1 MSQISA
7 SRAGALP
14 LHGVRVV
21 ALEQSVAGPLCSR
34 ILADLGADVVKVESP
49 AGDFA
54 RRWDSHVRGSSSY
67 FTWLS
72 RRKRSLRLNLREAT
86 DREILERLLRS
97 ADVLV
102 TNMSAAAAERLGL
115 TEAGLRRRFPRLVS
129 CHITG
134 YGTRGRY
141 RDRKAY
147 DMLLQAE
154 TGLLDLTGDET
165 GPARIGVSIC
175 DIGTGLYAASLVL
188 AALIERTRTGRGR
201 FIDLPMFQAMT
212 EFAGPNLTAFAN
224 SGVRYERRR
233 LRHHNIVPYGVY
245 ACADRHLVIAVEH
258 DEEWE
263 RFCREVIERP
273 DLLVPRFATN
283 ELRVAHR
290 DEVDGEVERA
300 LRSRERAHWV
310 GRLEGAGLAYACI
323 NAIDEVWEHPVAVDL
338 DLHRRVTLPD
348 GGEALVMGSP
358 AETAFGAPDGPSLPA
373 LDEHRQAV
381 LDDLTEAEGRT
392 RS

>member
-1 MSQISA
+1 VGGTSIFPGGEQ
-7 SRAGALP
+7 P
-14 LHGVRVV
+14 LRGIRVV

-34 ILADLGADVVKVESP
+34 ILADLGAEVIKVEAP

-54 RRWDSHVRGSSSY
+54 RRWDSHVHGFSSY

-72 RRKRSLRLNLREAT
+72 RRKRSLRLNLRDTAE
-86 DREILERLLRS
+86 REVLSRLLSS

-102 TNMSAAAAERLGL
+102 MNLSSAAAERLGL
-115 TEAGLRRRFPRLVS
+115 TEGQLRGRFPQLVA

-154 TGLLDLTGDET
+154 TGLLGLTGDEA
-165 GPARIGVSIC
+165 GPTRIGVSIC
-175 DIGTGLYAASLVL
+175 DIGTGLYATSLIL
-188 AALIERTRTGRGR
+188 AALIERSRTGQGR
-201 FIDLPMFQAMT
+201 FIDLPMFQAMA

-224 SGVRYERRR
+224 AGVRYGRWR
-233 LRHHNIVPYGVY
+233 LRHHGIVPYGIY
-245 ACADRHLVIAVEH
+245 ECADRHLVIAIEH

-290 DEVDGEVERA
+290 DEVDREVERT
-300 LRSRERAHWV
+300 LRARVRAHWV
-310 GRLEGAGLAYACI
+310 QLLERAGLAYACI
-323 NAIDEVWEHPVAVDL
+323 NAIDEVWDHPVAIDL
-338 DLHRRVTLPD
+338 DLHQRVVLPD
-348 GGEALVMGSP
+348 GREALVMRSP
-358 AETAFGAPDGPSLPA
+358 AETVFPSSDRPRVPA
-373 LDEHRQAV
+373 LDEHREEVLRDLAEHEQA
-381 LDDLTEAEGRT
+381 
-392 RS
+392 

>member
-1 MSQISA
+1 VDGTSDPP
-7 SRAGALP
+7 AGGQP
-14 LHGVRVV
+14 LRGVRVV

-34 ILADLGADVVKVESP
+34 VLADLGAEVIKVEAP

-54 RRWDSHVRGSSSY
+54 RRWDSHVHGFSSY

-72 RRKRSLRLNLREAT
+72 RRKRSLCLNLRDAA

-102 TNMSAAAAERLGL
+102 MNMSSAAAERLGL
-115 TEAGLRRRFPRLVS
+115 TKERLHQRFPRLVA

-134 YGTRGRY
+134 YGTQGRY

-154 TGLLDLTGDET
+154 TGLLGLTGDEA
-165 GPARIGVSIC
+165 GPTRIGVSIC
-175 DIGTGLYAASLVL
+175 DIGTGLYATSLIL
-188 AALIERTRTGRGR
+188 AALIERARSGRGR

-224 SGVRYERRR
+224 AGVRYGRWR
-233 LRHHNIVPYGVY
+233 LRHHSIVPYGIY
-245 ACADRHLVIAVEH
+245 GCADRHLVIAIEH
-258 DEEWE
+258 DEEWV
-263 RFCREVIERP
+263 RFCREVIGRP

-290 DEVDGEVERA
+290 DEVDGEVERT
-300 LRSRERAHWV
+300 LRARERAHWV
-310 GRLEGAGLAYACI
+310 PLLERAGLAYACI
-323 NAIDEVWEHPVAVDL
+323 NTIDEVWSHPVAVDL
-338 DLHRRVTLPD
+338 GLHQQVTLPD
-348 GGEALVMGSP
+348 GQEALVMRSP
-358 AETAFGAPDGPSLPA
+358 AETAFPVVDRPWIPA
-373 LDEHRQAV
+373 LDEHREE
-381 LDDLTEAEGRT
+381 LLGDLAEPE
-392 RS
+392 

>member
-1 MSQISA
+1 MAEISPA
-7 SRAGALP
+7 RADGLP
-14 LHGVRVV
+14 LRGTRVV

-34 ILADLGADVVKVESP
+34 ILADLGADVVKVEAP

-54 RRWDSHVRGSSSY
+54 RRWDAHVHGFSSY
-67 FTWLS
+67 FAWLS
-72 RRKRSLRLNLREAT
+72 RRKRSLRLDLRDAV
-86 DREILERLLRS
+86 DRGLLERLLRS

-115 TEAGLRRRFPRLVS
+115 TEPELRRRFPRLIA

-154 TGLLDLTGDET
+154 TGLLDLTGDEA

-175 DIGTGLYAASLVL
+175 DIGTGLYAVSLVL
-188 AALIERTRTGRGR
+188 AALIERARSGRGR
-201 FIDLPMFQAMT
+201 FIDLSMFQAMT

-258 DEEWE
+258 DQEWE
-263 RFCREVIERP
+263 RFCREVIARP

-283 ELRVAHR
+283 QLRVAHR
-290 DEVDGEVERA
+290 DEVDGEVERT
-300 LRSRERAHWV
+300 LRARDRAHWV
-310 GRLEGAGLAYACI
+310 QRLERIGLAYACI
-323 NAIDEVWEHPVAVDL
+323 NQIDEVWDHPVAI
-338 DLHRRVTLPD
+338 DLHLHQRVTLPD
-348 GGEALVMGSP
+348 GEEALVMGSP
-358 AETAFGAPDGPSLPA
+358 AETAFPSPDRPRLPA
-373 LDEHRQAV
+373 LDQHREEV
-381 LDDLTEAEGRT
+381 LEELAEGG
-392 RS
+392 